1 MPEFARARALP
12 ALVARAPWWLRIVV
26 GLAAIVL
33 GLLLITRPLS
43 SLTVLAIYIGLSFIF
58 SGIGDAIDASESESP
73 GVGIAFGLV
82 WVALGVAM
90 LVWLGRSI
98 DLLGPVIAIA
108 LIAGGVVRLVRAI
121 RGTTDERV
129 AAGISGTA
137 DLVLGYVALQWPDV
151 TLIVIAVLFGARTVF
166 SGVQTVWRGVAAGL
180 APRPPRDTA
189 HPPTARR
196 RRLARFGRGA
206 GGALSLVLAVI
217 AALIGSQLREASPLI
232 DTFAMAPAEV
242 PGEPG
247 RLLKSEPFERGIPDD
262 ADAWRILYTTTD
274 HTGAP
279 VLATGIVV
287 RSAGTSDDPQP
298 VIAWA
303 HGTTGYAEN
312 CAPTLV
318 EPALAAGAL
327 PALDEVVAAG
337 WTLVATDYAGLGT
350 PGPQP
355 YLIGE
360 GEARS
365 VLDSVRA
372 ARELETIALTP
383 ETVVWGHSQG
393 GHAALW
399 TGIVQPG
406 YAPDVP
412 LAGVAAMAPASDPV
426 GLTGS
431 LSDVRGGSV
440 FGSFVVAAY
449 TETYPDVR
457 QRDYVIPAAQQL
469 VREMST
475 RCLSEPGVFVSI
487 LSALSIEDDRPLFS
501 RDPTTGAFGA
511 RLDENTP
518 RGAIDAPVLVAQGG
532 ADSLI
537 TPSLQDGYVEA
548 RCAAGYEVD
557 YRTYA
562 GLDHLGVVAPES
574 PLIGELLEWTTA
586 RLAGDEPE
594 STC

>member
-1 MPEFARARALP
+1 
-12 ALVARAPWWLRIVV
+12 
-26 GLAAIVL
+26 
-33 GLLLITRPLS
+33 
-43 SLTVLAIYIGLSFIF
+43 
-58 SGIGDAIDASESESP
+58 
-73 GVGIAFGLV
+73 
-82 WVALGVAM
+82 M

-98 DLLGPVIAIA
+98 DLLGPVVAIA
-108 LIAGGVVRLVRAI
+108 LIVGGVVRLVRAI
-121 RGTTDERV
+121 RGTTDERI
-129 AAGISGTA
+129 AAGISGAA

-166 SGVQTVWRGVAAGL
+166 SGVQTVWRGMQRHASHAPR
-180 APRPPRDTA
+180 APRPTRGPPVAGAARQIRPDRRCRAVARAGRRGAADRFAVARGITA
-189 HPPTARR
+189 HRHVRGRPGRR
-196 RRLARFGRGA
+196 CP
-206 GGALSLVLAVI
+206 
-217 AALIGSQLREASPLI
+217 ASPGI
-232 DTFAMAPAEV
+232 CV
-242 PGEPG
+242 
-247 RLLKSEPFERGIPDD
+247 KSEPFERGIPDD

-274 HTGAP
+274 HTGTP

-372 ARELETIALTP
+372 ARELETVALTP

-399 TGIVQPG
+399 TGIVQPE

-440 FGSFVVAAY
+440 FGSFVVAAF
-449 TETYPDVR
+449 TASYPDVR
-457 QRDYVIPAAQQL
+457 QRDYVIPAAQKL

-518 RGAIDAPVLVAQGG
+518 RGAIEAPVLVAQGG

-537 TPSLQDGYVEA
+537 TPI
-548 RCAAGYEVD
+548 AAGRLRRGAV
-557 YRTYA
+557 R
-562 GLDHLGVVAPES
+562 GRIRGRLPHLRGARS
-574 PLIGELLEWTTA
+574 PRRGRSRFAAHRRAA
-586 RLAGDEPE
+586 RLDDRSPRGRRARLDLLTGHR
-594 STC
+594 

>member
-1 MPEFARARALP
+1 MLSLAL
-12 ALVARAPWWLRIVV
+12 AV
-26 GLAAIVL
+26 
-33 GLLLITRPLS
+33 
-43 SLTVLAIYIGLSFIF
+43 
-58 SGIGDAIDASESESP
+58 
-73 GVGIAFGLV
+73 
-82 WVALGVAM
+82 VAL
-90 LVWLGRSI
+90 
-98 DLLGPVIAIA
+98 
-108 LIAGGVVRLVRAI
+108 
-121 RGTTDERV
+121 
-129 AAGISGTA
+129 
-137 DLVLGYVALQWPDV
+137 
-151 TLIVIAVLFGARTVF
+151 
-166 SGVQTVWRGVAAGL
+166 
-180 APRPPRDTA
+180 
-189 HPPTARR
+189 
-196 RRLARFGRGA
+196 
-206 GGALSLVLAVI
+206 
-217 AALIGSQLREASPLI
+217 LIGSQLRQAAPLI
-232 DTFAMAPAEV
+232 DTFAVAPAGV

-247 RLLKSEPFERGIPDD
+247 HLVKWEPFERGIPDD
-262 ADAWRILYTTTD
+262 ADAWRMLYTTTD
-274 HTGAP
+274 HTGTP

-372 ARELETIALTP
+372 ARELETVALTP

-449 TETYPDVR
+449 TASYPDVR
-457 QRDYVIPAAQQL
+457 QRDYVIPAAQKL

-518 RGAIDAPVLVAQGG
+518 RGAIEAPVLVAQGG

-562 GLDHLGVVAPES
+562 GLDHLGVVAPDS
-574 PLIGELLEWTTA
+574 PLIDELLEWTTA
-586 RLAGDEPE
+586 RLAGDEPD